1 MKKYIIIFVAA
12 IAMVMTSCN
21 NDVDEGS
28 TATQA
33 TAGRWTVSWEYNDG
47 TGWQDVLGEKVPV
60 YTYNTAANVDSLMWL
75 KDANCL
81 SALTTLHANVD
92 KLTFYSGVATSLGS
106 SAEINKLE
114 GSTSVTYKVINGAI
128 FKGAAKTPSGLAAD
142 SIRYY
147 VVCGT
152 DTFKVA
158 GFRYTGF
165 PADEE

>member
-1 MKKYIIIFVAA
+1 MKKYIIIFIAA

-21 NDVDEGS
+21 NDVDAGG
-28 TATQA
+28 TATQP
-33 TAGRWTVSWEYNDG
+33 TAGRWTVSLMQKSGNSWVDQADG
-47 TGWQDVLGEKVPV
+47 LPI
-60 YTYNTAANVDSLMWL
+60 YTYNTAADVDSLMWL
-75 KDANCL
+75 KDAKGL
-81 SALTTLHANVD
+81 SDLTKLHADVN
-92 KLTFYSGVATSLGS
+92 KLTFYSGVATSSGS
-106 SAEINKLE
+106 SAYINQIE

-147 VVCGT
+147 IVCGT